1 MNCCRPLLLCVF
13 GLALA
18 LPAHAGTPLPMGDL
32 HGAALRDWRQA
43 SDANQFATASDLV
56 ERILNLHDPLALRP
70 KARQV
75 QSCIN
80 RVASDFQ
87 QGSQAVADTAVACMA
102 ELGMLGKR

>member
-1 MNCCRPLLLCVF
+1 MNCCRSLLLCVF

-18 LPAHAGTPLPMGDL
+18 LPVRAGNPLPMGDL

-43 SDANQFATASDLV
+43 NDANQFATASDLV

-75 QSCIN
+75 QACIN
-80 RVASDFQ
+80 RVAADFQ